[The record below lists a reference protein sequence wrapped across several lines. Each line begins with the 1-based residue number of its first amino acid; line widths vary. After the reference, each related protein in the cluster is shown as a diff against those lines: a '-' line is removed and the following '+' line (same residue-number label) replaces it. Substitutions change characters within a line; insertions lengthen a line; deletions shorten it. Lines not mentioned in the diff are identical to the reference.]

1 MYWLR
6 RLQEI
11 QTATKIKSTAVP
23 RLTAK
28 VISTLELSGGWR
40 RREQQSSATDPRQS
54 A

>member
-11 QTATKIKSTAVP
+11 QTATKTKSTAVP

-28 VISTLELSGGWR
+28 VISTLELSGGCR
-40 RREQQSSATDPRQS
+40 DT
-54 A
+54 